1 MVIVEIADFIAAL
14 NFSFLFSLNVMAY
27 MLRFILLL
35 IGAFQTENCLI
46 QSFFSREP
54 ALRIYLAVMVLA
66 LIMAALAGSFST
78 IEMLADF
85 SSSSLSSSDSS
96 SRTSL

>member
-1 MVIVEIADFIAAL
+1 
-14 NFSFLFSLNVMAY
+14 MAY

-35 IGAFQTENCLI
+35 MGAFQTENCLI

-66 LIMAALAGSFST
+66 LIIYWDALAGSFST

-96 SRTSL
+96 RRTSL